1 MTEAALPLRNGL
13 VVRQHLVL
21 TADPLE
27 RLIGRTAVM
36 RQVRD
41 HIQRIARSPV
51 PVLIVGETG
60 TGKELCAEAI
70 GILSG
75 RTPLI
80 PVNCAALSESLVES
94 ELFGHERGA
103 FTGALRTHLGV
114 IAAADG
120 GTLFLDELAEVSSA
134 VQAKLLRTL
143 ESGEYRPLG
152 STKVMRSQFR
162 ILAAT
167 NSDLEHIVS
176 TGLLRTDL
184 FHRLGAVRIRL
195 PPLRERLEDIPV
207 LAEDFLRRYLER
219 SDHGPS
225 RISPEACDALTRCYW
240 PGNVRQLRNVVE
252 AAAALAGA
260 EPAVGIDHVVE
271 VLGPATAEPTPADT
285 PPSLSDVRLQAE
297 RQAIVDALRRT
308 GGNRE
313 QAARLLCI
321 SEATLYRKLGGHP
334 DRRSIVRRDTTPG
347 FDRSTD
353 RRSPQS

>member
-13 VVRQHLVL
+13 VVRQHLAL

-27 RLIGRTAVM
+27 KLIGRTAVM

-41 HIQRIARSPV
+41 QIQRIAQSPV
-51 PVLIVGETG
+51 PILIVGETG

-80 PVNCAALSESLVES
+80 PVNCAALPESLVES

-103 FTGALRTHLGV
+103 FTGALRTHLGL

-120 GTLFLDELAEVSSA
+120 GTLFLDELAEVPRP

-143 ESGEYRPLG
+143 ESGEYRPIG
-152 STKVMRSQFR
+152 STKTLRSQFR

-167 NSDLEHIVS
+167 NGDLDHIVS
-176 TGLLRTDL
+176 TGHLRTDL

-195 PPLRERLEDIPV
+195 PPLRERLEDIPL
-207 LAEDFLRRYLER
+207 LAECFLHRYLAR
-219 SDHGPS
+219 AGHGPFL
-225 RISPEACDALTRCYW
+225 ISPEACGALTRCYW
-240 PGNVRQLRNVVE
+240 PGNIRQLRNVVE
-252 AAAALAGA
+252 AAAALAGT
-260 EPAVGIDHVVE
+260 ESAVGVDHVAE
-271 VLGPATAEPTPADT
+271 VLGPAMAEPASTDT
-285 PPSLSDVRLQAE
+285 PLSLSDVRRSAE
-297 RQAIVDALRRT
+297 RQAILGALQRT

-313 QAARLLCI
+313 QAARLLGI
-321 SEATLYRKLGGHP
+321 SEATLYRKLVGHSERRPMDRRATTRGAGGSA
-334 DRRSIVRRDTTPG
+334 DRRSSV
-347 FDRSTD
+347 
-353 RRSPQS
+353 